1 MLNQVQLR
9 GRRRPSTDERGQV
22 LLIFA
27 FAFAIIIMFLALLF
41 DGAQGLVLKRQL
53 QNASDAAAMAGAN
66 IVQAI
71 SPRGCSADPGPPPL
85 DPQAL
90 VVAAVQASVA
100 ANLPGF
106 DPAKVDVTCPD
117 GWENGAVKV
126 QLGAESPTFFGSI
139 FGGGPLVVNSE
150 SAAVN
155 GMSSSSRYSMVLLN
169 PSNLGWPPGRD
180 GCPSMLLSGGPTA
193 QFDSAIYI
201 NSTCTAANGGALSTN
216 GSAAT
221 LTMGGGQLIRIVGEY
236 QAGSLTISPL
246 PLEHQDDKDD
256 PFVNIAAPPISSMPV
271 ISNSTL
277 IQNGGSI
284 VLSPGVY
291 RGGIELRSTAKAYLR
306 PGIYVLDGG
315 GLSVGAQTQVY
326 TIHAGASSATQATW
340 DTIDCPDGFC
350 GALIYNTGTAT
361 GSPNQKLGQ
370 IKISAGA
377 VVMLRAYNPD
387 IDSSAFKNEEY
398 RNLLFWQSKLP
409 VPTNSYAQP
418 VVQLIG
424 GGGVEM
430 SGTIYAPSAKVDMT
444 GTSGGGSGGTVDLT
458 LQFIVWD
465 LNLSG
470 NASFHFRYSAEA
482 FARLT
487 DYGLVE

>member
-1 MLNQVQLR
+1 MLNKLQLR
-9 GRRRPSTDERGQV
+9 NRRLPSTDERGQV

-53 QNASDAAAMAGAN
+53 QNASDAASMAGAN

-71 SPRGCSADPGPPPL
+71 SPRGCSASPGPPPGA
-85 DPQAL
+85 PQAL

-106 DPAKVDVTCPD
+106 DPADVVVTCPN

-126 QLGAESPTFFGSI
+126 QLGAESATFFGSI

-155 GMSSSSRYSMVLLN
+155 GQSSSSRYSMVLLN
-169 PSNLGWPPGRD
+169 PSHLSWPTGRN

-216 GSAAT
+216 GNAAT
-221 LTMGGGQLIRIVGEY
+221 LTMGNGQLIRIVGEY
-236 QAGSLTISPL
+236 APGSLTITPL
-246 PLEHQDDKDD
+246 PLNHQNPKPD
-256 PFVNIAAPPISSMPV
+256 PLAGLPTPPISSMPV
-271 ISNSTL
+271 RSNSRL

-291 RGGIELRSTAKAYLR
+291 RGGIELRSSAKAYLR
-306 PGIYVLDGG
+306 PGIYILDGG

-326 TIHAGASSATQATW
+326 TIRASASSATQATW
-340 DTIDCPDGFC
+340 GTIDCPVGTC
-350 GALIYNTGTAT
+350 GALLYNTGTAT
-361 GSPNQKLGQ
+361 GSPNQKMGE

-377 VVMLRAYNPD
+377 VVMLRSYNPD
-387 IDSSAFKNEEY
+387 TDTSAFKNEEY
-398 RNLLFWQSKLP
+398 RNLLFWQSAAP
-409 VPTNSYAQP
+409 VQTSTYAQP
-418 VVQLIG
+418 PVQLIG

-430 SGTIYAPSAKVDMT
+430 SGTVYAPSARVDMQ

-465 LNLSG
+465 LSLQG
-470 NASFHFRYSAEA
+470 NANFHFRYSAEA

-487 DYGLVE
+487 DYGLIE